1 MLLLTIKENS
11 SPHQT
16 CVERGKER
24 EKPLVRLVVSFVR
37 VAQPLEGADADGP
50 VEGAGAEGEAVAEV
64 RLQEVAVNL
73 ALTGNV

>member
-1 MLLLTIKENS
+1 M
-11 SPHQT
+11 
-16 CVERGKER
+16 
-24 EKPLVRLVVSFVR
+24 RLVVSFVR